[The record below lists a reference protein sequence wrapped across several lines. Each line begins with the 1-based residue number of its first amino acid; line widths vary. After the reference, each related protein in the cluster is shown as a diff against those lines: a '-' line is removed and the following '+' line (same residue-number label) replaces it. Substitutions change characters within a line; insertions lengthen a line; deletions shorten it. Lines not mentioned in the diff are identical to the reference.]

1 MQQCTEFIPQIP
13 MGLQILFVL
22 SDAVN
27 IKEKNNNDNLW
38 LSTGT
43 AFWPCWGPR
52 AGRVMTALM
61 ASASLPLISGL
72 SEVIHGC
79 SWPRGH
85 VPSFRREMY
94 GFSMDFVGCQ
104 GFQHPV
110 LVQPHSVMQPLQT
123 LLPTTSLSLPALFM
137 CTRSILI
144 NEREGCSRS
153 IRIPLYAKKDKLRLI
168 QRTDLKNALC
178 YLDKCNLPREPL
190 EWAVLRSCLYLFAK
204 INGQCTELHSYRR
217 YLFQPTTPSDFT

>member
-1 MQQCTEFIPQIP
+1 MAHKNILCLRTNCTF
-13 MGLQILFVL
+13 
-22 SDAVN
+22 
-27 IKEKNNNDNLW
+27 
-38 LSTGT
+38 
-43 AFWPCWGPR
+43 
-52 AGRVMTALM
+52 
-61 ASASLPLISGL
+61 ASSAKQVSL
-72 SEVIHGC
+72 C
-79 SWPRGH
+79 S
-85 VPSFRREMY
+85 
-94 GFSMDFVGCQ
+94 
-104 GFQHPV
+104 
-110 LVQPHSVMQPLQT
+110 QPT
-123 LLPTTSLSLPALFM
+123 LLQQSFQQVHNRSTTFQQRQACKQKQKGGSTAGLHIRLGCTASGWQHSGARTSPQPPMPTQGSSTQRTELRAAHTSLSLPALFM

-217 YLFQPTTPSDFT
+217 YLFQPTMPSDFT